1 MKTVRVLGLWII
13 CLVLLSL
20 ALGTSWGK
28 LSALAATLIALG
40 FLARHVRK
48 TAVVGLWIYATLVGL
63 AFIDYLALSL
73 YHNGHY
79 RVVAQSIPV
88 NLTTLSA
95 EGSSVASLDRDSTEL
110 ILDEG
115 WNYYPL
121 NWSTL
126 SVGRKMPIP
135 EHRNGKNST
144 KPATPSCIRNSRHQ
158 APPRSRWAASLLE
171 TFGSVLVWL
180 HTGKLQLVEGYG
192 EERRVLLERSVVNSQ
207 DAAPHQYLI
216 LEDRHRLYVAFK
228 HEEDGLQQAMGVP
241 ATLVKSGY
249 GPTSSTCS

>member
-1 MKTVRVLGLWII
+1 VKTVRVLVLWII

-28 LSALAATLIALG
+28 LLALAATLIALG

-135 EHRNGKNST
+135 EHREWQEF
-144 KPATPSCIRNSRHQ
+144 HQ
-158 APPRSRWAASLLE
+158 ASDSIVHPEFRGIKLPAITLGGLL
-171 TFGSVLVWL
+171 TGNLRPVLVWL

-228 HEEDGLQQAMGVP
+228 HEEDG
-241 ATLVKSGY
+241 
-249 GPTSSTCS
+249 CSKLWVFRRRS